1 LRVTINHS
9 PMKRDLFLFFSISM
23 LFLSIGNTYSQS
35 LKIPDEL
42 FSRAEKTGY
51 LETSLSA
58 DVAIFCEKIGELSNF
73 ATVKKFGKTKDGN
86 DLIMV
91 ILSNPRVSSPA
102 EAKASGKPV
111 IYIQGN
117 IHAGEVEGKEAS
129 IQLIREICFGP
140 KQNLIDNQI
149 VIFCPNYNPDGND
162 KLSNTSRP
170 SQAGSPEMTGV
181 RASGEGYDL
190 NREGI
195 KNEAIEMRS
204 LLSEIIL
211 KWDPVLLVDL
221 HTDNG
226 SWHGYALN
234 YAPAFLSAGMP
245 STTGYVTDKLLPEI
259 TNSVLERSGLPFFYH
274 GYMSMRQGQQTT
286 FATYSHLPRYIVN
299 YMGLRNRMAI
309 LSETFAH
316 DRFEKRV
323 VSNYYLLV
331 SILEFTNLNGP
342 EMMEVVK
349 KADEETIKLVSEN
362 KGDLKRG
369 VQFTMAAEPEPIKLL
384 IRETES
390 YRDDAGRTRTRPTG
404 RTYWIDSVKHSN
416 HFEPRVMAGV
426 PQGYYFP
433 SQLSKVAEKLREHG
447 ITVVTVP
454 KKVKL
459 DAEIYTIT
467 KFTRAARPAYGDH
480 RTVTTEGAFSLKQVT
495 VDAGS
500 YFVDIKQPLAWLIM
514 YMLEPQSDDG
524 LLYWNYFDDYLLPK
538 EVETRSVDYP
548 VFKLVEPV
556 K

>member
-1 LRVTINHS
+1 
-9 PMKRDLFLFFSISM
+9 
-23 LFLSIGNTYSQS
+23 
-35 LKIPDEL
+35 
-42 FSRAEKTGY
+42 
-51 LETSLSA
+51 
-58 DVAIFCEKIGELSNF
+58 
-73 ATVKKFGKTKDGN
+73 
-86 DLIMV
+86 
-91 ILSNPRVSSPA
+91 
-102 EAKASGKPV
+102 
-111 IYIQGN
+111 
-117 IHAGEVEGKEAS
+117 
-129 IQLIREICFGP
+129 
-140 KQNLIDNQI
+140 
-149 VIFCPNYNPDGND
+149 
-162 KLSNTSRP
+162 
-170 SQAGSPEMTGV
+170 
-181 RASGEGYDL
+181 
-190 NREGI
+190 
-195 KNEAIEMRS
+195 
-204 LLSEIIL
+204 
-211 KWDPVLLVDL
+211 
-221 HTDNG
+221 
-226 SWHGYALN
+226 
-234 YAPAFLSAGMP
+234 
-245 STTGYVTDKLLPEI
+245 
-259 TNSVLERSGLPFFYH
+259 
-274 GYMSMRQGQQTT
+274 
-286 FATYSHLPRYIVN
+286 
-299 YMGLRNRMAI
+299 
-309 LSETFAH
+309 
-316 DRFEKRV
+316 
-323 VSNYYLLV
+323 
-331 SILEFTNLNGP
+331 
-342 EMMEVVK
+342 MMEVVK